1 MSETFY
7 KLPEPYNNY
16 LGRFKSTN
24 ADRTDKKIPNIFYF
38 DFGRID
44 IIDNYLN
51 YMYGDYN
58 ENRNSTL
65 ADEWVQL
72 LRIKET
78 DKQPVNPKKPEKSI
92 FVYYQLKNRGD
103 SGEGPPN
110 ASAVAGGGG
119 GGSGDSSQA
128 LPNAG
133 AVAGGGGNPSQG
145 PLNAGADGGPNN
157 FSEFISEIVASA
169 LTSPVDNKQQDSKSG
184 SSIFGNFG
192 KSSLF
197 NLSNA
202 KKLSSINLPSS
213 SSSIN
218 SPSSSSSINSPSSS
232 SPNNSPSSSSSINSP
247 SSSIN
252 SPSSSIN
259 SPSSSLNTGIN
270 VVNKPSLSPSIIFDK
285 SFSDPD
291 KNTLTRI
298 IEKLREKGILPNKRE
313 NTSPPISVST
323 YSPTSGYT
331 YRPRLGSPTTFGS
344 LPTACDN
351 LVDFSRSRN
360 AVAVIDKCTL
370 DNQTASPDK
379 TQFIPQP

>member
-1 MSETFY
+1 MTETFY
-7 KLPEPYNNY
+7 KLPEPYNYY

-24 ADRTDKKIPNIFYF
+24 ADRTDNKIPNIFYF

-44 IIDNYLN
+44 IIGNYLY

-65 ADEWVQL
+65 ADQWVQL
-72 LRIKET
+72 LGIEET
-78 DKQPVNPKKPEKSI
+78 DKEYLNPKKPEKSI
-92 FVYYQLKNRGD
+92 VVYYQLKKRGD
-103 SGEGPPN
+103 SGW
-110 ASAVAGGGG
+110 V
-119 GGSGDSSQA
+119 GGSSK
-128 LPNAG
+128 
-133 AVAGGGGNPSQG
+133 G
-145 PLNAGADGGPNN
+145 PFNAGADGGPNN

-202 KKLSSINLPSS
+202 RKL
-213 SSSIN
+213 SSIN
-218 SPSSSSSINSPSSS
+218 SPSSSS
-232 SPNNSPSSSSSINSP
+232 
-247 SSSIN
+247 
-252 SPSSSIN
+252 
-259 SPSSSLNTGIN
+259 N
-270 VVNKPSLSPSIIFDK
+270 VRKNVPIKPSLSPSIIFDK

-313 NTSPPISVST
+313 NKSPPISAST
-323 YSPTSGYT
+323 YPPTSGYT

-351 LVDFSRSRN
+351 LVVFSTSPN

-379 TQFIPQP
+379 TQFIPQPKP

>member
-7 KLPEPYNNY
+7 KLPEPYNYY

-44 IIDNYLN
+44 IIGNDLN

-72 LRIKET
+72 LRIEET
-78 DKQPVNPKKPEKSI
+78 NKQYVNPGKPEKSI
-92 FVYYQLKNRGD
+92 VVYYQLKKRGD
-103 SGEGPPN
+103 SGG
-110 ASAVAGGGG
+110 V
-119 GGSGDSSQA
+119 GGSSKGS
-128 LPNAG
+128 
-133 AVAGGGGNPSQG
+133 
-145 PLNAGADGGPNN
+145 LNAGADGGPNN

-202 KKLSSINLPSS
+202 KKP
-213 SSSIN
+213 SSIN
-218 SPSSSSSINSPSSS
+218 SPLSSLNGDTTNTRKPY
-232 SPNNSPSSSSSINSP
+232 PNNSPSSSYPNNSP
-247 SSSIN
+247 SSSYPNN
-252 SPSSSIN
+252 SPSSSYPN
-259 SPSSSLNTGIN
+259 NFSSSSSN
-270 VVNKPSLSPSIIFDK
+270 VRKIVPIKPSLSPSIIFDK

-313 NTSPPISVST
+313 NKSPPISVST
-323 YSPTSGYT
+323 YPPTSGYT

-351 LVDFSRSRN
+351 LVDFSTTINSPN

-370 DNQTASPDK
+370 DNRTASPDK
-379 TQFIPQP
+379 TQFIPQPQP